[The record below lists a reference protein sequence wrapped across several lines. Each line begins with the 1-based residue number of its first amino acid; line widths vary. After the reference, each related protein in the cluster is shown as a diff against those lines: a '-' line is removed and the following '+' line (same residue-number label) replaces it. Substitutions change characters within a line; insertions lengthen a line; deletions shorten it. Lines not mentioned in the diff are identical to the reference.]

1 MHAWLLRTFI
11 LLCLLPGV
19 VQAEPRGFASCV
31 MDSGVQAAE
40 TTAPLPAQLVVPRD
54 APVGTVLFDT
64 QGWLQGGT
72 AKVTCGAPFLP
83 GDLWLR
89 KGFVSGAAV
98 PGQPNVYPSGVPGI
112 GIRVAWSRDSKS
124 LPAQM
129 SGGEF
134 MNSPRT
140 VEPMPH
146 GRYAPANNWWVQL
159 VKTGPISSGTYNYDI
174 PNVEVHHHDVRTN
187 ILTFPPLAITFQA
200 RSCRLVDGRDY
211 THHLRSSSLGNFS
224 GVGST
229 ALPEDFTITLN
240 CDRGLSVSYR
250 IDGDPADDTT
260 LKNQTGDGMAK
271 GVGIQ
276 LLNRIGFGGPIR
288 LGREVILPRANN
300 SGDLSI
306 LLTARYRQVDPVITA
321 GKVSALATIT
331 LFYR

>member
-54 APVGTVLFDT
+54 AGGNSAVRYPGLAPGRHGESHMWRAFPARRPLAA
-64 QGWLQGGT
+64 QG
-72 AKVTCGAPFLP
+72 
-83 GDLWLR
+83 LR
-89 KGFVSGAAV
+89 ERAAV

-187 ILTFPPLAITFQA
+187 ILTFPA
-200 RSCRLVDGRDY
+200 R
-211 THHLRSSSLGNFS
+211 HHLPGAQLPAGRWPGLHPPPAQQFARNFS
-224 GVGST
+224 
-229 ALPEDFTITLN
+229 A
-240 CDRGLSVSYR
+240 
-250 IDGDPADDTT
+250 
-260 LKNQTGDGMAK
+260 
-271 GVGIQ
+271 
-276 LLNRIGFGGPIR
+276 
-288 LGREVILPRANN
+288 
-300 SGDLSI
+300 
-306 LLTARYRQVDPVITA
+306 
-321 GKVSALATIT
+321 SAAPPCRKISPS
-331 LFYR
+331 R

>member
-11 LLCLLPGV
+11 LLCLLRGV
-19 VQAEPRGFASCV
+19 VQAEPRGAASCV
-31 MDSGVQAAE
+31 MDLDGKAQSTA
-40 TTAPLPAQLVVPRD
+40 APLPAQLVVPRD

-64 QGWLQGGT
+64 QGWLQGGM
-72 AKVTCGAPFLP
+72 AKVICGAPFLP

-89 KGFVSGAAV
+89 KGFVSGASV
-98 PGQPNVYPSGVPGI
+98 PGLPNVYPSGVPGV

-140 VEPMPH
+140 VELMPH
-146 GRYAPANNWWVQL
+146 GKYTPPNNWWIQL
-159 VKTGPISSGTYNYDI
+159 IKTGPISSGTYTI
-174 PNVEVHHHDVRTN
+174 PNVEVHYHDVLTN
-187 ILTFPPLAITFQA
+187 TLTFPPLALTFQT

-211 THHLRSSSLGNFS
+211 TRTLRSSWLGNFS
-224 GVGST
+224 GIGST
-229 ALPEDFTITLN
+229 AWPDDFAINLK
-240 CDRGLSVSYR
+240 CDPGLRVSYQ

-260 LKNQTGDGMAK
+260 LKNQAGDGMAK

-276 LLNRIGFGGPIR
+276 LLSRTGFAGPIR
-288 LGREVILPRANN
+288 LGQEVILPKASA
-300 SGDLSI
+300 SGDLLI
-306 LLTARYRQVDPVITA
+306 PLTARYRQVDPVITP
-321 GKVSALATIT
+321 GKVVAVATIT